1 MYHNLISK
9 YEFLTGKDSNLFK
22 AATLKR
28 FEYSLLGKAFEKQTV
43 IKKQT
48 EVVNKKEDKR
58 NKLLKTIIRT
68 DEKYCEKVKHALL
81 YLPKEQVEKYVNI
94 DKSMNPED
102 LVCRKHFHS

>member
-9 YEFLTGKDSNLFK
+9 YEFLAGKDSNLFK

-68 DEKYCEKVKHALL
+68 DEKY
-81 YLPKEQVEKYVNI
+81 LPKEQVEKYVNI

-102 LVCRKHFHS
+102 LVCRKHFNS